1 MLRVSAPAEVV
12 STDISSL
19 VPPFEPYPTS
29 LLIRMERRCFPQR
42 SRKVKSVSR
51 STRLLER
58 MPRDV
63 FSERFIK
70 VPPLVVSDCPLLRE
84 SDLL

>member
-19 VPPFEPYPTS
+19 VPPFAPYPTS
-29 LLIRMERRCFPQR
+29 LLIRMERSFLPHN
-42 SRKVKSVSR
+42 SRKVKSVSK
-51 STRLLER
+51 STRLLELI
-58 MPRDV
+58 PCDV
-63 FSERFIK
+63 FSDLFII
-70 VPPLVVSDCPLLRE
+70 VPSLDISDCPLLRE